1 MLLSERPAQ
10 CQGQTDIAESI
21 VMGRCVSWDLV
32 MAFSNCYVVQVCVS
46 SLDGICSWV
55 LIVDLVVEA
64 TPV

>member
-1 MLLSERPAQ
+1 
-10 CQGQTDIAESI
+10 
-21 VMGRCVSWDLV
+21 
-32 MAFSNCYVVQVCVS
+32 MALWNSYVVQVCVS